1 MFNMGIKQQKKKIY
15 VKGDMIC
22 RLRFLYYA
30 FCTKQSPIFIKTS
43 NHNLSYIIFHPNFH
57 SLMKNREVK
66 WVLPR
71 VEIEVNTH
79 CWDLLTPPNRIND
92 LHLIL
97 EMASILIEL
106 YRFVYDVY

>member
-1 MFNMGIKQQKKKIY
+1 MQIKIF
-15 VKGDMIC
+15 ILC
-22 RLRFLYYA
+22 FLYQ
-30 FCTKQSPIFIKTS
+30 TKSNIYKNIKS
-43 NHNLSYIIFHPNFH
+43 YNLSYIIFHPNFH